1 MKTKIIFLYLV
12 FNSFAFSFG
21 QKNISCGLGVV
32 FLNSPN
38 IVDYVST
45 YGNKI
50 NEFENF
56 PEFKIAIAIP
66 IEDNLNLNGEFSY
79 LFSTFNSENIY
90 PISHEIKFFLPTI
103 MLQKVFEEQFYNVK
117 LGVGLG
123 YHFTEIVE
131 KSLGNNPKYNS
142 DGFGIKGE
150 TSLDIQLDENFYS
163 EISTSFRANFFN
175 KFSQKKFSPNFI
187 SVGILLGFKFYL

>member
-103 MLQKVFEEQFYNVK
+103 MLQKVFEEQLQLQKERSRAASKVTAGDWNV
-117 LGVGLG
+117 
-123 YHFTEIVE
+123 IVE
-131 KSLGNNPKYNS
+131 
-142 DGFGIKGE
+142 D
-150 TSLDIQLDENFYS
+150 DIQDIL
-163 EISTSFRANFFN
+163 
-175 KFSQKKFSPNFI
+175 PNREEYRMNTHH
-187 SVGILLGFKFYL
+187 VQAP